1 MEDYVED
8 ANGFSGEEEELSVS
22 RDGPVYIETLSGPLT
37 SVGLFQSSILQEL
50 QVSFVLCDVRRVR
63 AKLSHDFNVFQ
74 GRFKYQPNQVRAFGM
89 LAGGTGVTPMFQVRY
104 QLL

>member
-74 GRFKYQPNQVRAFGM
+74 VSPSTTK
-89 LAGGTGVTPMFQVRY
+89 LASFVV
-104 QLL
+104 